1 MKVRVDLDKLQKKV
15 WGETVF
21 DFRTS
26 NFVAW
31 KKNVKEEILK
41 MENNE
46 KYDERLINDFINYL
60 DFDEYEYDEDMRFII
75 DNEEVGI
82 EILET
87 LFNYVYKESVNKEY
101 DKQEK
106 IDKLL
111 EFYKEIHY
119 KNILVKICKNK
130 RDLIDYVF
138 IDGKDNEQLIDT
150 IESLLSTS
158 NMWNYDWQKENNI
171 LKINNM
177 YFVVQY

>member
-26 NFVAW
+26 NFIAW

-41 MENNE
+41 MENGE
-46 KYDERLINDFINYL
+46 MYDECLINDLISYL
-60 DFDEYEYDEDMRFII
+60 DFNEYEYDEDMRFII

-82 EILET
+82 EVLET
-87 LFNYVYKESVNKEY
+87 LFNYVYKDNVNKEY
-101 DKQEK
+101 AKQEK
-106 IDKLL
+106 INKLL
-111 EFYKEIHY
+111 EFYKDIHY
-119 KNILVKICKNK
+119 KNIVVKICKNK

-150 IESLLSTS
+150 IETLLLV
-158 NMWNYDWQKENNI
+158 NNNYDWQKENDI